1 MNRIEWEEQDED
13 EDGTISY
20 SLIVITDDSILKNRM
35 RRMLRSLVENDKTL
49 SSVPIGKKDKE
60 E

>member
-13 EDGTISY
+13 EDGTISF
-20 SLIVITDDSILKNRM
+20 SLIVITDDSVLKNRM

>member
-13 EDGTISY
+13 EDGAVSY
-20 SLIVITDDSILKNRM
+20 SLIVITDDSILKSRM

>member
-13 EDGTISY
+13 EDGTISF
-20 SLIVITDDSILKNRM
+20 SLIVITDDNVLKNRM
-35 RRMLRSLVENDKTL
+35 RRMLRNLVENDKTL

>member
-13 EDGTISY
+13 EDGTISF
-20 SLIVITDDSILKNRM
+20 SLIVITDDSVLKNRM
-35 RRMLRSLVENDKTL
+35 RRMLRNLVENDKTL

>member
-13 EDGTISY
+13 EDGTVSY
-20 SLIVITDDSILKNRM
+20 SLIVITDDNVLKNRM

>member
-20 SLIVITDDSILKNRM
+20 SLIVITDDSVLKNRM

>member
-20 SLIVITDDSILKNRM
+20 SLVVITDDSVLKNRM

>member
-13 EDGTISY
+13 EDGCTSF
-20 SLIVITDDSILKNRM
+20 SLIVITDDSVLKTRM
-35 RRMLRSLVENDKTL
+35 RQAMRSLVSHEKDL
-49 SSVPIGKKDKE
+49 RAVPIGKKDKE

>member
-13 EDGTISY
+13 EDGTISF
-20 SLIVITDDSILKNRM
+20 SLIVITDDNVLKNRM
-35 RRMLRSLVENDKTL
+35 RRILRSLVENDKTL

>member
-13 EDGTISY
+13 EDGAISF
-20 SLIVITDDSILKNRM
+20 SLIVITDDNVLKNRM

-49 SSVPIGKKDKE
+49 STVPIGKKDKE

>member
-49 SSVPIGKKDKE
+49 STVPIGKKDKE

>member
-13 EDGTISY
+13 EDGAISF
-20 SLIVITDDSILKNRM
+20 SLIVITDDNVLKNRM
-35 RRMLRSLVENDKTL
+35 RRMLRNLVENDKTL
-49 SSVPIGKKDKE
+49 STVPIGKKDKE

>member
-20 SLIVITDDSILKNRM
+20 SLVVITDDAILKNRM

>member
-35 RRMLRSLVENDKTL
+35 RRMLRTLVENDKTL

>member
-13 EDGTISY
+13 EDGTVSY

>member
-20 SLIVITDDSILKNRM
+20 SLIVITDDSVLKTRM
-35 RRMLRSLVENDKTL
+35 RQAMRSLVTHEKDL
-49 SSVPIGKKDKE
+49 RAVPIGKKDKE

>member
-13 EDGTISY
+13 EDGTISF
-20 SLIVITDDSILKNRM
+20 SLIVITDDNVLKNRM

-49 SSVPIGKKDKE
+49 STVPIGKKDKE

>member
-13 EDGTISY
+13 EDGTISF
-20 SLIVITDDSILKNRM
+20 SLIVITDDSVLKNRM
-35 RRMLRSLVENDKTL
+35 RRILRSLVENDKTL

>member
-13 EDGTISY
+13 EDGTISF

-49 SSVPIGKKDKE
+49 STVPIGKKDKE

>member
-13 EDGTISY
+13 EDGTISF
-20 SLIVITDDSILKNRM
+20 SLIVITDDSVLKTRM
-35 RRMLRSLVENDKTL
+35 RRMLRNLVENDKTL

>member
-20 SLIVITDDSILKNRM
+20 SLVVITDDAVLKNRM

>member
-13 EDGTISY
+13 EDGAISF
-20 SLIVITDDSILKNRM
+20 SLIVITDDNVLKNRM
-35 RRMLRSLVENDKTL
+35 RRMLRSLVENDKSL
-49 SSVPIGKKDKE
+49 STVPIGKKDKE

>member
-13 EDGTISY
+13 EDGTVSY
-20 SLIVITDDSILKNRM
+20 SLIVITDDAVLKNRM

-49 SSVPIGKKDKE
+49 LSVPIGKKDKE

>member
-1 MNRIEWEEQDED
+1 MNRIEWEDQDED
-13 EDGTISY
+13 EDGAISF
-20 SLIVITDDSILKNRM
+20 SLIVITDDAVLKNRM

>member
-13 EDGTISY
+13 DDGCTSF
-20 SLIVITDDSILKNRM
+20 SLIVITDDNVLKNRM

-49 SSVPIGKKDKE
+49 STVPIGKKDKE

>member
-1 MNRIEWEEQDED
+1 MNRIECEEQDED

-35 RRMLRSLVENDKTL
+35 RRMLRTLVENDKTL

>member
-13 EDGTISY
+13 EDGCISY

-35 RRMLRSLVENDKTL
+35 RRMLRTLVENDKTL

>member
-20 SLIVITDDSILKNRM
+20 SLIVITDDAILKNRM

>member
-13 EDGTISY
+13 EDGTISF
-20 SLIVITDDSILKNRM
+20 SLVVITDDAVLKNRM

>member
-13 EDGTISY
+13 EDGCTSF
-20 SLIVITDDSILKNRM
+20 SLIVITDDNVLKNRM

-49 SSVPIGKKDKE
+49 STVPIGKKDKE

>member
-13 EDGTISY
+13 EDGTISF
-20 SLIVITDDSILKNRM
+20 SLIVITDDAVLKNRM

>member
-13 EDGTISY
+13 EDGTISF
-20 SLIVITDDSILKNRM
+20 SLIVITDDNVLKNRM

>member
-20 SLIVITDDSILKNRM
+20 SLIVITDDAILKNRM

-49 SSVPIGKKDKE
+49 STVPIGKKDKE

>member
-13 EDGTISY
+13 EDGTVSY
-20 SLIVITDDSILKNRM
+20 SLVVITDDSVLKNRM

>member
-20 SLIVITDDSILKNRM
+20 SLIVITDDAVLKNRM

>member
-13 EDGTISY
+13 EDGCTSF
-20 SLIVITDDSILKNRM
+20 SLIVITDDNVLKNRM

>member
-20 SLIVITDDSILKNRM
+20 SLIVITDDNVLKNRM